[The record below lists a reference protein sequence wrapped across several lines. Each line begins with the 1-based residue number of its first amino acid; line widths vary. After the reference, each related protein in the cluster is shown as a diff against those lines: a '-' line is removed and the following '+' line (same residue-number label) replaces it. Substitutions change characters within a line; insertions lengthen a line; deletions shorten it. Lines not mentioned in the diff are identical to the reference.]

1 MLGII
6 DHLQATNRNLL
17 NRLRPMA
24 LGDIPLTEL
33 LSELA
38 RERAREHTGMHIR
51 FVPGPAEAT
60 YGEPVDLT
68 IYRCAQEA
76 LTNAIRHANATS
88 IAITLHEADGILN
101 LRIEDDGRG
110 IGIARKGRGLTGMQE
125 RVHGLGG
132 RCVVEDAPDGGTRV
146 SIGLPTGKP
155 AQSAA

>member
-6 DHLQATNRNLL
+6 DRLQATNRNLL

-60 YGEPVDLT
+60 YGEPVDPAGETRWTQTLGQVREVLNGIFYVRWT
-68 IYRCAQEA
+68 GCQWKA
-76 LTNAIRHANATS
+76 LPK
-88 IAITLHEADGILN
+88 D
-101 LRIEDDGRG
+101 
-110 IGIARKGRGLTGMQE
+110 
-125 RVHGLGG
+125 
-132 RCVVEDAPDGGTRV
+132 
-146 SIGLPTGKP
+146 LPPKSVG
-155 AQSAA
+155 